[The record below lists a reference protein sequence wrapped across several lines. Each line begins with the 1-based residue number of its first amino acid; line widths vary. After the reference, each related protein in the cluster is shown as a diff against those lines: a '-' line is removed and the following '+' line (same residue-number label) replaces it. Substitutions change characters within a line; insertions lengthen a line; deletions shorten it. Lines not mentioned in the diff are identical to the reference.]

1 MEIFE
6 PKKKKNFVDITLGI
20 LKAYFGFALLLTFL
34 TIPAK
39 GLWLLVTF
47 LWNLI

>member
-1 MEIFE
+1 MEVFE
-6 PKKKKNFVDITLGI
+6 PKKKKSIVETVLGI
-20 LKAYFGFALLLTFL
+20 LKAYFGFALLIIFL

-39 GLWLLVTF
+39 GLWLLITF